1 MHILLATPEIAPF
14 SQQGPL
20 AQWSAALPRAL
31 RDQKAISAAAV
42 ITPLYGYMDPDAL
55 QLARRLRTLQ
65 VKIERRVEEVVLYEG
80 ATPDRVRVFF
90 LQHPLFDE
98 GPLYHKRHNAAR
110 FSFFSRA
117 VVEFCRTSPA
127 PTDIIH
133 CMGWATALVPLYLDL
148 LGDER
153 LEDTLTVFAP
163 CDLRQQGDFVP
174 RDFDALG
181 LPKALYSPE
190 ALERSGRL
198 HFMQAGLLFGDVIL
212 ADSPSAARDLQTE
225 ALGHGL
231 DDLFSEREEDLFGVL
246 PGVALEGWDPSRD
259 AAISLTYDA
268 EHLNGKRRNKS
279 ELQHIFGLPVRPMIP
294 LLGFLGELSARRG
307 GALVVGALEVL
318 LDRGEDLQCALLCP
332 DGEEALL
339 AAAVALQEKHP
350 RNVGLHFGELEE
362 ALTHRAVAGIDGKLT
377 ARERVDLLLDRRLL
391 RRDRCAGHPP
401 LPPTSAWHDQEDPG
415 RRRGHRLRHTST
427 AAWSTSSPRTS
438 RSSAAASRGPTPED
452 LQDHGPRHEE
462 RRAGHRPQR
471 LRRRAHPGGR
481 GLARWL
487 RRHLPAQHAG
497 LRRRPPDLGDHG
509 PCAGRRGLLPAIT
522 DFILMVEGTSYMF
535 VTGPGRHQDRHP
547 RRGDEGGPRRR
558 RDPRRQERRVPL
570 HLGNDAACLMG
581 IRELLS
587 FLPSNNIDD
596 PPGRPGATTTR
607 PRVGPAGQA
616 RAGRP
621 EQALRHPSD

>member
-362 ALTHRAVAGIDGKLT
+362 ALTHRAVAGIDMI
-377 ARERVDLLLDRRLL
+377 ALLDEAGDDLVGAL
-391 RRDRCAGHPP
+391 RAMRYGVVPITTPVGAMRDAVADWSGEGKPPRGKGAGVVCKGRAVGALAEALTEAIARYRQPRVWRP
-401 LPPTSAWHDQEDPG
+401 MVMHDMAVDFSWQ
-415 RRRGHRLRHTST
+415 R
-427 AAWSTSSPRTS
+427 AA
-438 RSSAAASRGPTPED
+438 
-452 LQDHGPRHEE
+452 
-462 RRAGHRPQR
+462 
-471 LRRRAHPGGR
+471 
-481 GLARWL
+481 
-487 RRHLPAQHAG
+487 
-497 LRRRPPDLGDHG
+497 
-509 PCAGRRGLLPAIT
+509 
-522 DFILMVEGTSYMF
+522 
-535 VTGPGRHQDRHP
+535 
-547 RRGDEGGPRRR
+547 
-558 RDPRRQERRVPL
+558 RDYVALYE
-570 HLGNDAACLMG
+570 
-581 IRELLS
+581 ELLY
-587 FLPSNNIDD
+587 DEEEED
-596 PPGRPGATTTR
+596 
-607 PRVGPAGQA
+607 
-616 RAGRP
+616 
-621 EQALRHPSD
+621 